1 MVYNHA
7 NGNILIM
14 ALISVVIPV
23 YNEEGNLRQLYSELS
38 AALSG
43 VVNAGRAGS
52 YEILFIDDGS
62 TDKSFDIITEL
73 HKKDP
78 SVKALQFRRN
88 FGKSAAL
95 SAGFEKAGGDI
106 IFTMDGDLQDDPKEI
121 PNFLKK
127 LDEGYDLVVG
137 WKYKRRDP
145 QTKRVPSK
153 IFNALTAYLTNVK
166 IHDMNCCFK
175 AYRKEAI
182 KNVNLYGELHR
193 YIPALVYWRG
203 YKVSEIK
210 VHHRPRTYGRSK
222 YGPMRLVKGFLD
234 LLTVKFL
241 ISYSTRPLHMFGIL
255 GLLSTLVGMLL
266 GLYLLFVKFFLNE
279 PIGERPLLFAAML
292 LIIVGVQMVSMGLLG
307 EMITSTH
314 QTPGTGYLVKTELS

>member
-1 MVYNHA
+1 
-7 NGNILIM
+7 M
-14 ALISVVIPV
+14 ALLSVVIPV
-23 YNEEGNLRQLYSELS
+23 YNEEGNIRQLYSELS
-38 AALSG
+38 AVLGG
-43 VVNAGRAGS
+43 VVKAGNAES
-52 YEILFIDDGS
+52 YEIIFVDDGS
-62 TDKSFDIITEL
+62 TDKSFDIIKEI
-73 HKKDP
+73 HQKDP
-78 SVKALQFRRN
+78 NVKALQFRRN

-95 SAGFEKAGGDI
+95 SAGFEKAKGDI

-127 LDEGYDLVVG
+127 LDDGYDLVVG

-153 IFNALTAYLTNVK
+153 IFNTLTAYLTNVK

-175 AYRKEAI
+175 AYRREAI

-210 VHHRPRTYGRSK
+210 VNHRPRMHGKSK

-241 ISYSTRPLHMFGIL
+241 ISYSTRPLHLFGIL
-255 GLLSTLVGMLL
+255 GLLSTFAGLII
-266 GLYLLFVKFFLNE
+266 GLYLLYIKFFLNE
-279 PIGERPLLFAAML
+279 LIGERPLLFAAML
-292 LIIVGVQMVSMGLLG
+292 LIIVGLQMVSMGLLG

-314 QTPGTGYLVKTELS
+314 QSPGTGYLVKNELS